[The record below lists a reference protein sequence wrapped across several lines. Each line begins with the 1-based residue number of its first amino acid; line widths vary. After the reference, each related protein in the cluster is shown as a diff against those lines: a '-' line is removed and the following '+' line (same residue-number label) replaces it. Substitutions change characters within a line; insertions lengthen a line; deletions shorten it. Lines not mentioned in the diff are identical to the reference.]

1 MKPLV
6 LHREERH
13 VVLKTTNGKT
23 LTLILRQLTI
33 REKA

>member
-6 LHREERH
+6 LQREERR
-13 VVLKTTNGKT
+13 VVLRTTNGKT
-23 LTLILRQLTI
+23 LTLVLRQLTI